1 MKLNE
6 KKNIINIVGSRSISR
21 IGDIVFDFAN
31 TNFLAHVSTN
41 SLMLLGLYQ
50 ALENIIGVI
59 LNLLGGVIADRFK
72 RKKILISSNILSGIV
87 CVGLSFISQEVW
99 LIYAVII
106 INAILAIISSF
117 SSPSYKAFTKE
128 IVEKQNITR
137 INSYLE
143 VSNTTI
149 KVTVPVI
156 AALLYKW
163 LGVHGVLLIDGVTFF
178 FSGLLIILIK
188 PINVETEKNENTSI
202 KIIFSDLLLGIKYL
216 IKHQEILI
224 VIILSALVNF
234 FLAAYNL
241 VLPYSNQMFHG
252 ISDNLYSLFLTAEAV
267 GGLLGATLSRYLNKD
282 LLISKL
288 MIFLGISGFSLLI
301 SPIIFLIFHNLT
313 TLLFAIG
320 GFNLFLTIFN
330 IQFFSIVQRDVA
342 SDYLGRVFGIIFTIA
357 VLFMPIGS
365 GVFSFMLKTTFLFN
379 FSIVGVGMII
389 LAVIFRLVFSRK
401 NKYQK

>member
-1 MKLNE
+1 LKLNE